1 MRETKIEFFSPS
13 EKMPDETKTGVNG
26 TVLVIAGLGG
36 TIAEVFITEGHF
48 NVSKRLDGTMDLEN
62 EWDDV
67 LVWAYVP
74 EVMRKMKDECYEAY
88 KENYFGKN

>member
-1 MRETKIEFFSPS
+1 MKEIKIEWFSPS
-13 EKMPDETKTGVNG
+13 EKMPDETKTGREG

-48 NVSKRLDGTMDLEN
+48 NVSKRLDGTMDVEN
-62 EWDDV
+62 EWNDV

-74 EVMRKMKDECYEAY
+74 AEIREMQDEAY
-88 KENYFGKN
+88 ETYEQDLCQN